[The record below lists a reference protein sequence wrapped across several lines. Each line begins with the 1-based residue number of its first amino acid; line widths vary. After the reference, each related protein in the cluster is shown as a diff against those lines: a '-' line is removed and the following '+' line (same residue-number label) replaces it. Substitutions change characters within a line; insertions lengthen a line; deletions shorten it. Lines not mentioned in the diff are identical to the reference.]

1 MSEEIDFITAMHN
14 DLGEHYQR
22 LMLKHKGNISADT
35 ALHAAAMLTAAQNNA
50 VYTTML
56 QEEIKNL
63 RKAMI
68 AIEKSRQKG

>member
-1 MSEEIDFITAMHN
+1 MSEAADFVTVMHD

-35 ALHAAAMLTAAQNNA
+35 ALQVAATLTAAQNQA
-50 VYTTML
+50 VYLSML
-56 QEEIKNL
+56 QDEVATL

-68 AIEKSRQKG
+68 AIEKARQNA

>member
-1 MSEEIDFITAMHN
+1 MSEGTDFVTAMHD

-22 LMLKHKGNISADT
+22 LMMKHKGNISADT
-35 ALHAAAMLTAAQNNA
+35 ALQAAAILTAAQNNA
-50 VYTTML
+50 VYTTLL
-56 QEEIKNL
+56 QDEIKTL